1 MKGAPRVGPD
11 GGVSALVRGDT
22 KQRTD
27 WSTICHV
34 GHSEKVAVFRPG
46 GEAAPGT
53 GSGASSLQNCS
64 NKCVQCKPPPRG
76 LLLWQPDQ
84 MNPHRSQHFCE
95 DETCRA
101 GSIWWRGDWP
111 DGNPWSSSCDG
122 EDTPESGCPGR
133 ADPPAPL
140 QPHPTPIRQT
150 GLWALLKC
158 A

>member
-1 MKGAPRVGPD
+1 MVGLVPSYEETPNRERTGLLSATWDTVRRWLCSGQEGRPHQEPARSAP
-11 GGVSALVRGDT
+11 
-22 KQRTD
+22 
-27 WSTICHV
+27 
-34 GHSEKVAVFRPG
+34 
-46 GEAAPGT
+46 

-64 NKCVQCKPPPRG
+64 NKCVPCKPPPRG